1 MFASVGAVEF
11 VPGIA
16 GRGYFDDGFRRFDV
30 DCQHGDFH
38 APDRVEECVVLFVDC
53 CRQKEGVLVLELRV
67 YIRGGIGG
75 GEKRVGRTPTKVLSK
90 SGEAR
95 VENPVCLVCF
105 GDTVDDD
112 AV

>member
-1 MFASVGAVEF
+1 MYRLFCGLLSTE
-11 VPGIA
+11 
-16 GRGYFDDGFRRFDV
+16 GRGLLG
-30 DCQHGDFH
+30 
-38 APDRVEECVVLFVDC
+38 LSM
-53 CRQKEGVLVLELRV
+53 

-95 VENPVCLVCF
+95 VENPICLVCF